1 METMFDRLGDLLNK
15 CLETGEFPEPKAEQK
30 SPENDVN
37 PNENPIPKEFIK
49 DFALLGFNQNAE
61 MPALNEVHSA
71 YAKLIKEIHPD
82 TSQDN
87 IDSSFAS
94 EKITEISSAYKRIKT
109 LYK

>member
-15 CLETGEFPEPKAEQK
+15 CLETGEFPEPKTEQK

-82 TSQDN
+82 TSTD
-87 IDSSFAS
+87 
-94 EKITEISSAYKRIKT
+94 KINSNSVADEIAKISSAYKRIKT

>member
-15 CLETGEFPEPKAEQK
+15 CLETGEFPEPKTEETPK
-30 SPENDVN
+30 NNGNSNK
-37 PNENPIPKEFIK
+37 NPIPKEFIK

-61 MPALNEVHSA
+61 MPALNDVHSA

-82 TSQDN
+82 TSTD
-87 IDSSFAS
+87 
-94 EKITEISSAYKRIKT
+94 KINSNSVADEIAKISSAYKRIKT

>member
-49 DFALLGFNQNAE
+49 DFALKYFE
-61 MPALNEVHSA
+61 
-71 YAKLIKEIHPD
+71 
-82 TSQDN
+82 
-87 IDSSFAS
+87 
-94 EKITEISSAYKRIKT
+94 
-109 LYK
+109 